1 MREITVYRMRQF
13 FADELK
19 RLELFAD
26 LAAGIN
32 LEAALLMRRLPTN
45 AAKIV
50 LETRHPSELEAALA
64 AGRLIR
70 KEEDK
75 KLRAAMRED
84 QGFQQERKKSKPN
97 PAGPERQTSGSLA
110 HRGNHCS
117 IGRVNAIVCDLLMRE
132 VWIGLMTGIELTHE
146 FVDIKTIISFSEEF
160 SGSGKVW
167 CSLPRNRIVS
177 IQAG

>member
-13 FADELK
+13 FADETK
-19 RLELFAD
+19 RLELFED

-50 LETRHPSELEAALA
+50 LETRFPEELAAALA
-64 AGRLIR
+64 AGRQVR

-84 QGFQQERKKSKPN
+84 QGFQQERKRSKPN
-97 PAGPERQTSGSLA
+97 PTEPERQTSGIFSTSRESLFQ
-110 HRGNHCS
+110 RQ
-117 IGRVNAIVCDLLMRE
+117 R
-132 VWIGLMTGIELTHE
+132 
-146 FVDIKTIISFSEEF
+146 
-160 SGSGKVW
+160 
-167 CSLPRNRIVS
+167 
-177 IQAG
+177 

>member
-1 MREITVYRMRQF
+1 MRKITVHRMRQF

-26 LAAGIN
+26 LVAGIN

-64 AGRLIR
+64 AGRQVR

-75 KLRAAMRED
+75 QLRAAMQED
-84 QGFQQERKKSKPN
+84 QAFQQERKKSKPN
-97 PAGPERQTSGSLA
+97 PAEPERQSMGIFSTSGESLF
-110 HRGNHCS
+110 HR
-117 IGRVNAIVCDLLMRE
+117 
-132 VWIGLMTGIELTHE
+132 
-146 FVDIKTIISFSEEF
+146 
-160 SGSGKVW
+160 
-167 CSLPRNRIVS
+167 
-177 IQAG
+177 

>member
-50 LETRHPSELEAALA
+50 LETRYPSELEAALA
-64 AGRLIR
+64 SVRQVR

-75 KLRAAMRED
+75 QLRAKMRED
-84 QGFQQERKKSKPN
+84 QAFQQERKKSKPN
-97 PAGPERQTSGSLA
+97 PAEPERQSMGIFSTSGESLF
-110 HRGNHCS
+110 HR
-117 IGRVNAIVCDLLMRE
+117 
-132 VWIGLMTGIELTHE
+132 
-146 FVDIKTIISFSEEF
+146 
-160 SGSGKVW
+160 
-167 CSLPRNRIVS
+167 
-177 IQAG
+177 

>member
-13 FADELK
+13 FADETK
-19 RLELFAD
+19 RLELFED

-50 LETRHPSELEAALA
+50 LETRHPEELEAALA

-75 KLRAAMRED
+75 QLRAAMRQD
-84 QGFQQERKKSKPN
+84 QTFLQERKKSKPK
-97 PAGPERQTSGSLA
+97 PAEPERQVSGIFSTSGESLFQ
-110 HRGNHCS
+110 R
-117 IGRVNAIVCDLLMRE
+117 
-132 VWIGLMTGIELTHE
+132 
-146 FVDIKTIISFSEEF
+146 
-160 SGSGKVW
+160 
-167 CSLPRNRIVS
+167 
-177 IQAG
+177 